1 MGHVVGR
8 DIYARLANKMDN
20 LHVRAPWN
28 RTFHS
33 LLQELVSTREAEVI
47 VKMPFLLSS
56 LDRVAKITSV
66 QPDEL
71 RPILEGLCE
80 KGLVMD
86 VLLDGHYRYMPNPMF
101 VGWFE
106 FTMMRTRGELNT
118 QVWAKLFHE
127 YMSEGAPYR
136 ANFEDGKQVS
146 IARALPHEESIDEH
160 VEVLD
165 YEKARHLIDEARAY
179 AIGLCSCRHKKDHS
193 EGDRCEV
200 PLETCTTLGHGADY
214 LVSHG
219 MSRKIDKSEALDVF
233 ARSKELGLVFCA
245 DNVRKGPLFVC
256 HCCGCCCGIM
266 DGINVHGLTS
276 TLVTSTLI
284 ANVDSD
290 QCNGCTMCVRACP
303 VQAVQMQPN
312 GKGGSVDKGE
322 TKKTA
327 VVDPSFCIGC
337 GVCGLKCNTG
347 AIKLVKRA
355 QRVIHPEN
363 TFERVILQCLER
375 GTLQN
380 QLFDNPQS
388 LSQKVMR
395 PLVGAFLRL
404 EPVKKVLMS
413 DVLRSRFLKAMAS
426 GVRLTGK
433 GYIHEL

>member
-1 MGHVVGR
+1 MGHLVGK
-8 DIYARLANKMDN
+8 DVYARLANKMDN

-28 RTFHS
+28 HTFHA
-33 LLQELVSTREAEVI
+33 LLQELLSEKEAGVI
-47 VKMPFLLSS
+47 VNMPFLFSS
-56 LDRVAKITSV
+56 LDRVAKITRMTR
-66 QPDEL
+66 DEL
-71 RPILEGLCE
+71 RPILDGLCE
-80 KGLVMD
+80 KGFVMD
-86 VLLDGHYRYMPNPMF
+86 VRLDGQYRYMPNPMF

-106 FTMMRTRGELNT
+106 FTMMRTTGDLNT
-118 QVWAKLFHE
+118 KVWAKLFHE

-136 ANFEDGKQVS
+136 ANFDGGKQVS
-146 IARALPHEESIDEH
+146 IARALPHEESIGDH

-165 YEKARHLIDEARAY
+165 YEKARYLIDEAGSY
-179 AIGLCSCRHKKDHS
+179 AVGLCSCRHKKEHT
-193 EGDRCEV
+193 EGDRCDV

-219 MSRKIDKSEALDVF
+219 MSRKIDKAEALDVF

-276 TLVTSTLI
+276 TLVTSSLI
-284 ANVDSD
+284 ANVDPD
-290 QCNGCTMCVRACP
+290 LCDGCTMCIRACP
-303 VQAVQMQPN
+303 VQAVKLQP
-312 GKGGSVDKGE
+312 GAKGDPQKNE

-327 VVDPSFCIGC
+327 VVDRSFCIGC
-337 GVCGLKCNTG
+337 GVCGLKCHTG
-347 AIKLVKRA
+347 AIKLVKRQ

-380 QLFDNPQS
+380 QLFDDPQS
-388 LSQKVMR
+388 LTHRVMR
-395 PLVGAFLRL
+395 PLLGGFLNL

-413 DVLRSRFLKAMAS
+413 DLLRSRFLSAMAS
-426 GVRLTGK
+426 GITLTGK